1 MEKPTTIDNM
11 REVEIEIDGASSS
24 PSLSQSQEM
33 APDRELKNADPSD
46 MKNPQN
52 WSRTRKTLLFVSLMG
67 SSLLADG

>member
-1 MEKPTTIDNM
+1 MEKPTTIDNT
-11 REVEIEIDGASSS
+11 REVEIDASTSS

-33 APDRELKNADPSD
+33 ALSDRELKNVGLSD

-52 WSRTRKTLLFVSLMG
+52 WSSTRKTLLFVSLMG

>member
-1 MEKPTTIDNM
+1 MEKPATIDNM
-11 REVEIEIDGASSS
+11 REVEIDGATS

-33 APDRELKNADPSD
+33 ALPDCELKNADPSD

-52 WSRTRKTLLFVSLMG
+52 WSRTRKTLLFASLMG